1 MKIQRTLTPIAV
13 GLLGISLLL
22 SPLAC
27 SGQPEG
33 TPEGEATPAEAV
45 VIEEET
51 APVEA
56 VVTEEETTPAEAVGA
71 EEEATPDEAMVTEEA
86 VVTEEETALKEEQKE

>member
-1 MKIQRTLTPIAV
+1 MKIQRTLTSIAV

-33 TPEGEATPAEAV
+33 TPEEEATP
-45 VIEEET
+45 T
-51 APVEA
+51 EA
-56 VVTEEETTPAEAVGA
+56 VVTEEETTSAEAVGA
-71 EEEATPDEAMVTEEA
+71 EEEATPDEAMVTEET
-86 VVTEEETALKEEQKE
+86 VVTEEETAPKEEQKE

>member
-45 VIEEET
+45 
-51 APVEA
+51 A
-56 VVTEEETTPAEAVGA
+56 TEEETTPAEAVGA

-86 VVTEEETALKEEQKE
+86 VVTEEETAPKEEQKE

>member
-1 MKIQRTLTPIAV
+1 MKIQRTLTSIAV

-45 VIEEET
+45 
-51 APVEA
+51 A
-56 VVTEEETTPAEAVGA
+56 TEEETTPAEAVGA

-86 VVTEEETALKEEQKE
+86 VVTEEETAPKEEQKE

>member
-1 MKIQRTLTPIAV
+1 MKIQRTLTSIAV

-33 TPEGEATPAEAV
+33 TPEEEATPAEAV
-45 VIEEET
+45 VTEEET
-51 APVEA
+51 A
-56 VVTEEETTPAEAVGA
+56 PAEAVGA
-71 EEEATPDEAMVTEEA
+71 EEEA
-86 VVTEEETALKEEQKE
+86 VVTEEETALKEEQKN